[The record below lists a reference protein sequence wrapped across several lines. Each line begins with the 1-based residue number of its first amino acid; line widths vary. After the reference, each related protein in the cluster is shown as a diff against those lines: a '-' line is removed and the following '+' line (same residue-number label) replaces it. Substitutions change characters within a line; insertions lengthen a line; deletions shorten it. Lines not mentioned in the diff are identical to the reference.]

1 MMKRLFAG
9 RFIRSIGYLLSVN
22 LVALLFFFGLRVA
35 LFIATDYDFPKEI
48 SEDYALQSVAFL
60 RGLWF
65 DNVIAC
71 YILLLPLAV
80 FWIAGW
86 FGYTA
91 RWLYRSSAFFFI
103 FFYSLC
109 FIISAANIPYFAYFF
124 KPINSSIF
132 NWFDYAGTTAGMVF
146 GETSYYFPIALGLAA
161 IAAFAYIT
169 LRLSR
174 TFFLLSR
181 NAAPPANRWKATAF
195 TFVTGAALIGLCF
208 FGIRGRRGYNPIK
221 VSQAYYCNDAFLNQ
235 LGINPVFNLMTS
247 AIDDN
252 RKENRLLHLMA
263 EDEAIARVQTLLGR
277 KGMDGIS
284 PIARRVEADSL
295 PTRRNVVVILMES
308 MSAHLMQTFG
318 HETSLTPFLD
328 SLWQQSLSFSH
339 FYSSG
344 IHTNHGMYSSL
355 YSFPAMMK
363 RNAMKGSVIPV
374 YSGLPTVLKENGYHN
389 MFFMTHE
396 SQYDNMNAFFRTNGF
411 DDIYSQENY
420 PADKVVN
427 GFGVQDDFLFQ
438 YALPVLDRQA
448 QSGQPFFSVLLT
460 ISNHPPYIIPPYFHP
475 RSRTTEEQ
483 IVEYADWSIRN
494 FMTEALKRPWAD
506 NTLFVLLGDHGK
518 LVGTPEC
525 ESPGHS
531 SAHRGRLRWAGGF
544 GPDPFG
550 PVRHRLRAKRF
561 RCGFAEREASLYV
574 FHSRQPHRCEGLVTP
589 VPLLSGHATGN
600 PIPHGGYDCTG
611 CRGRPGFPRHE
622 AIRFCHAPMCR
633 GTGATATN
641 PQPSSRGQAVESGF
655 GSLLPEFD
663 ILSKSQIQAYENVVF
678 AALLDKRHKYAILM
692 CLPINKKSACTR
704 SGFHSDIRHAQPSAS
719 PWKSVSIRRVIMAK
733 RHTDDDIFRS
743 PNRGKNGLFLLSF
756 HPFLGIRPRFYPP
769 CETVL
774 RQMIFHS
781 PANEKFSSSW

>member
-1 MMKRLFAG
+1 MKRLFAG
-9 RFIRSIGYLLSVN
+9 RFIRSIGYLLSVH

-146 GETSYYFPIALGLAA
+146 GETSYYLPIALGLAA

-181 NAAPPANRWKATAF
+181 NAAPPANRWKAAAL
-195 TFVTGAALIGLCF
+195 TFVAGAALIGLCF

-284 PIARRVEADSL
+284 PIAHRVEADSL

-344 IHTNHGMYSSL
+344 IHNHGMYSSL

-525 ESPGHS
+525 ESPQSYNHIPLMIYGRDIAPRIVDAYGGQVDLAPTLLGLLGIGYVQNDFGVDLLKEKRPYMYFTADNLIGVSDS
-531 SAHRGRLRWAGGF
+531 SRLF
-544 GPDPFG
+544 LYFPDTQQEIRYRTEG
-550 PVRHRLRAKRF
+550 MTVQTAEDDPVF
-561 RCGFAEREASLYV
+561 RDMKQYGFAMLQCAEVLV
-574 FHSRQPHRCEGLVTP
+574 QRQQTLNH
-589 VPLLSGHATGN
+589 
-600 PIPHGGYDCTG
+600 PHG
-611 CRGRPGFPRHE
+611 
-622 AIRFCHAPMCR
+622 
-633 GTGATATN
+633 
-641 PQPSSRGQAVESGF
+641 
-655 GSLLPEFD
+655 
-663 ILSKSQIQAYENVVF
+663 
-678 AALLDKRHKYAILM
+678 DKR
-692 CLPINKKSACTR
+692 
-704 SGFHSDIRHAQPSAS
+704 
-719 PWKSVSIRRVIMAK
+719 
-733 RHTDDDIFRS
+733 
-743 PNRGKNGLFLLSF
+743 
-756 HPFLGIRPRFYPP
+756 
-769 CETVL
+769 
-774 RQMIFHS
+774 
-781 PANEKFSSSW
+781 

>member
-1 MMKRLFAG
+1 MVRLHRPLALPLLCVLLHLFLFAV
-9 RFIRSIGYLLSVN
+9 FHHFRSQYPLFRLLLQAHQFLHIQ
-22 LVALLFFFGLRVA
+22 LVR
-35 LFIATDYDFPKEI
+35 
-48 SEDYALQSVAFL
+48 L
-60 RGLWF
+60 RGHHGGNGIRR
-65 DNVIAC
+65 NV
-71 YILLLPLAV
+71 LLPSHRLGTGSHRGFCLHHPPAV
-80 FWIAGW
+80 AHV
-86 FGYTA
+86 
-91 RWLYRSSAFFFI
+91 L
-103 FFYSLC
+103 
-109 FIISAANIPYFAYFF
+109 PF
-124 KPINSSIF
+124 KP
-132 NWFDYAGTTAGMVF
+132 
-146 GETSYYFPIALGLAA
+146 E
-161 IAAFAYIT
+161 
-169 LRLSR
+169 RR
-174 TFFLLSR
+174 
-181 NAAPPANRWKATAF
+181 APGKQME
-195 TFVTGAALIGLCF
+195 
-208 FGIRGRRGYNPIK
+208 GRRPYVCGRSRPYRLVLFRHPRTAGYNPIK

-284 PIARRVEADSL
+284 PIAHRVEADSL

-525 ESPGHS
+525 ESPQSYNHIPLMIYGRDIAPRIVDAYGGQVDLAPTLLGLLGIGYVQNDFGVDLLKEKRPYMYFTADNLIGVRDS
-531 SAHRGRLRWAGGF
+531 SRLF
-544 GPDPFG
+544 LYFPDTQQEIRYRTEG
-550 PVRHRLRAKRF
+550 MTVQTAEDDPVF
-561 RCGFAEREASLYV
+561 RDMKQYGFAMLQCAEVLV
-574 FHSRQPHRCEGLVTP
+574 QRQQTLNH
-589 VPLLSGHATGN
+589 
-600 PIPHGGYDCTG
+600 PHG
-611 CRGRPGFPRHE
+611 
-622 AIRFCHAPMCR
+622 
-633 GTGATATN
+633 
-641 PQPSSRGQAVESGF
+641 
-655 GSLLPEFD
+655 
-663 ILSKSQIQAYENVVF
+663 
-678 AALLDKRHKYAILM
+678 DKR
-692 CLPINKKSACTR
+692 
-704 SGFHSDIRHAQPSAS
+704 
-719 PWKSVSIRRVIMAK
+719 
-733 RHTDDDIFRS
+733 
-743 PNRGKNGLFLLSF
+743 
-756 HPFLGIRPRFYPP
+756 
-769 CETVL
+769 
-774 RQMIFHS
+774 
-781 PANEKFSSSW
+781 

>member
-9 RFIRSIGYLLSVN
+9 RFIRSIGYLLSVH

-103 FFYSLC
+103 SFYSLC

-181 NAAPPANRWKATAF
+181 NAAPPANRWKGAAF

-295 PTRRNVVVILMES
+295 PTRCNVVVILMES

-506 NTLFVLLGDHGK
+506 HTLFILLGDHGK

-525 ESPGHS
+525 ESPQSYNHIPLMIYGRDIAPRIVNAYGGQVDLAPTLLGLLGIGYVQNDFGVDLLKEKRPYMYFTADNLIGVRDS
-531 SAHRGRLRWAGGF
+531 SRLF
-544 GPDPFG
+544 LYFPDTQQEIRYRTEG
-550 PVRHRLRAKRF
+550 MTVQAAEDDPVF
-561 RCGFAEREASLYV
+561 RDMKQYGFAMLQCAEALV
-574 FHSRQPHRCEGLVTP
+574 QRQQTLNH
-589 VPLLSGHATGN
+589 
-600 PIPHGGYDCTG
+600 PHG
-611 CRGRPGFPRHE
+611 
-622 AIRFCHAPMCR
+622 
-633 GTGATATN
+633 
-641 PQPSSRGQAVESGF
+641 
-655 GSLLPEFD
+655 
-663 ILSKSQIQAYENVVF
+663 
-678 AALLDKRHKYAILM
+678 DKR
-692 CLPINKKSACTR
+692 
-704 SGFHSDIRHAQPSAS
+704 
-719 PWKSVSIRRVIMAK
+719 
-733 RHTDDDIFRS
+733 
-743 PNRGKNGLFLLSF
+743 
-756 HPFLGIRPRFYPP
+756 
-769 CETVL
+769 
-774 RQMIFHS
+774 
-781 PANEKFSSSW
+781 